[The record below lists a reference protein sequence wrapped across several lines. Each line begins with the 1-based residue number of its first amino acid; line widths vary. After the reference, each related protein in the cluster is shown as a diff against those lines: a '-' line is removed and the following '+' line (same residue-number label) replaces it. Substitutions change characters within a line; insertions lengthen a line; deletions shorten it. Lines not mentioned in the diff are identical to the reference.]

1 MNEDIQKTALRLP
14 RELHTAIHESAK
26 KSGRTM
32 NAEIVY
38 RLQKSFYASP
48 DTSANEAEPNVSDRQ
63 IQPSSGDKKLKG
75 LLARMMEILEMAEQ
89 DEAREIVEEN
99 EAYESRAEL
108 DEKTEQSNGSGS
120 VDERYKDNPEWGRFK

>member
-48 DTSANEAEPNVSDRQ
+48 DTSVNEAEPNVSDRQ
-63 IQPSSGDKKLKG
+63 IQSSSGDKKLKG

-108 DEKTEQSNGSGS
+108 DDLESKKSESAKELTE
-120 VDERYKDNPEWGRFK
+120 RMKKAF

>member
-38 RLQKSFYASP
+38 RLQQSFEVNGNQNIKNTTYVIEWQNQMQKAAI
-48 DTSANEAEPNVSDRQ
+48 DQLVVFNDVLDLV
-63 IQPSSGDKKLKG
+63 GDKSISQEEKKEKAKLFEEK
-75 LLARMMEILEMAEQ
+75 RMQ
-89 DEAREIVEEN
+89 IVE
-99 EAYESRAEL
+99 RAEFL
-108 DEKTEQSNGSGS
+108 RKTYDMIFGSDS
-120 VDERYKDNPEWGRFK
+120 KED